1 MKTKTTLKLL
11 SLSAAM
17 LLPPANLVAEDP
29 VASNQSENV
38 TVDVSKNI
46 ILSVTDNDGDD
57 VEVKITDYPSNGTI
71 GGVIYNASHTTS
83 LYEAYFKTGTEFG
96 DEINLGTGGRR
107 LSEISFEAY
116 AEIGSAPSTAT
127 AVLKIYAND
136 GAVISGLV
144 PSGTTAG
151 SDQKY
156 PNTLLFTSNTI
167 TLSEGFETY
176 RVTNIADL
184 DLPTNSKLTWTV
196 EFSGVSGNEL
206 NTGNRAALI
215 LGGQDVT
222 GSSLDDF
229 WQKNGSDWKLY
240 QTNSSNQG
248 DNFSVRLIAYDK
260 DSLVVKYTPTVRYT
274 GSDSFVYEVSDGT
287 GTDRA
292 KVSITLRESGD
303 HDLKIIISRVLSDPG
318 RIVIEAVGKPSG
330 HVIED
335 GFVDVAVVELEL
347 SDDLIHWETQNF
359 KLPINLPLSFPL
371 AQDMQFMRVRRINE

>member
-1 MKTKTTLKLL
+1 
-11 SLSAAM
+11 
-17 LLPPANLVAEDP
+17 
-29 VASNQSENV
+29 
-38 TVDVSKNI
+38 
-46 ILSVTDNDGDD
+46 
-57 VEVKITDYPSNGTI
+57 
-71 GGVIYNASHTTS
+71 
-83 LYEAYFKTGTEFG
+83 
-96 DEINLGTGGRR
+96 
-107 LSEISFEAY
+107 
-116 AEIGSAPSTAT
+116 
-127 AVLKIYAND
+127 
-136 GAVISGLV
+136 
-144 PSGTTAG
+144 
-151 SDQKY
+151 
-156 PNTLLFTSNTI
+156 
-167 TLSEGFETY
+167 
-176 RVTNIADL
+176 
-184 DLPTNSKLTWTV
+184 
-196 EFSGVSGNEL
+196 
-206 NTGNRAALI
+206 
-215 LGGQDVT
+215 
-222 GSSLDDF
+222 
-229 WQKNGSDWKLY
+229 LY